1 MNAVLQSRPLLP
13 DDVLVKSIHS
23 ACLREVNAFKPGNVS
38 PSSPA
43 HDMTLADF
51 EASAKAISHAMS
63 NRSMSV
69 GERILAGIKATREV
83 TSQNTNLGIVLLFA
97 PIISAWYERAG
108 NSRSLHASLNQVLQQ
123 LSIEDARL
131 TYEAIALANPGG
143 LGQSQQH
150 DVHSPVAVTLLEAM
164 KAAPQDQIAQAY
176 ANHYQWFWFNGL
188 NHWRQARLTWT
199 EDEQAILQ
207 CFLAILAEAPDTHI
221 LRRHGTA
228 VAQNVSARA
237 REFLSALEQGELT
250 TETEAGLMAWDAE
263 LKAAHINPGTSAD
276 LLATVLFMD
285 SLLNPQG

>member
-1 MNAVLQSRPLLP
+1 MNAVLHCRPSLT
-13 DDVLVKSIHS
+13 DEVLAKSILS
-23 ACLREVNAFKPGNVS
+23 ACLREVHAFKPGNVS
-38 PSSPA
+38 PNSPA

-51 EASAKAISHAMS
+51 EASAKAISNAMG

-97 PIISAWYERAG
+97 PIISAWYGRAG
-108 NSRSLHASLNQVLQQ
+108 NSQPLHASLHQVLQE
-123 LSIEDARL
+123 LSVEDARL
-131 TYEAIALANPGG
+131 AYEAIALAQPGG

-150 DVHSPVAVTLLEAM
+150 DVHSPVTVTLLEAM

-188 NHWRQARLTWT
+188 THWRQAKLTWSK
-199 EDEQAILQ
+199 DDLAILH

-221 LRRHGTA
+221 LRRHGA
-228 VAQNVSARA
+228 AMAQRVSARA
-237 REFLSALEQGELT
+237 QEFLSALEQGELT
-250 TETEAGLMAWDAE
+250 AETEAGLIAWDAE
-263 LKAAHINPGTSAD
+263 LKAARINPGTSAD